1 MARYSNCVVICEDE
15 GCLHEP
21 CSGTGGGKAQQP
33 LPLFFTL
40 VRINGEQSDTKLDF
54 PLALCLTHYQL
65 KRGGHVVKKNI
76 TREHKMIHRARKR
89 CGLSQQQ
96 VATLI
101 SIQIRQ
107 YQRLEYG
114 ESDVQ
119 KLGMRA
125 GLALCIVLEL
135 DPYDLIFGAHPETI
149 EDLRARR
156 PAKGNLKK
164 RHKS

>member
-1 MARYSNCVVICEDE
+1 M
-15 GCLHEP
+15 
-21 CSGTGGGKAQQP
+21 
-33 LPLFFTL
+33 
-40 VRINGEQSDTKLDF
+40 
-54 PLALCLTHYQL
+54 
-65 KRGGHVVKKNI
+65 KRHI
-76 TREHKMIHRARKR
+76 TREHEMIRQARLAM
-89 CGLSQQQ
+89 GLSQQQ

-125 GLALCIVLEL
+125 GLSLCIVLEL
-135 DPYDLIFGAHPETI
+135 DPYDLIFGTHPETV
-149 EDLRARR
+149 EDLRTRR
-156 PAKGNLKK
+156 PSKGNLKK

>member
-1 MARYSNCVVICEDE
+1 MNR
-15 GCLHEP
+15 L
-21 CSGTGGGKAQQP
+21 
-33 LPLFFTL
+33 
-40 VRINGEQSDTKLDF
+40 
-54 PLALCLTHYQL
+54 
-65 KRGGHVVKKNI
+65 I
-76 TREHKMIHRARKR
+76 TREHEIIRQTRIR
-89 CGLSQQQ
+89 LGLSQQQ

-125 GLALCIVLEL
+125 GLSLCIVLEL
-135 DPYDLIFGAHPETI
+135 DPYDLIFGAHPEMV
-149 EDLRARR
+149 EDLKRRR

>member
-1 MARYSNCVVICEDE
+1 MNR
-15 GCLHEP
+15 H
-21 CSGTGGGKAQQP
+21 
-33 LPLFFTL
+33 
-40 VRINGEQSDTKLDF
+40 
-54 PLALCLTHYQL
+54 
-65 KRGGHVVKKNI
+65 I
-76 TREHKMIHRARKR
+76 TREHKLIRQARIR
-89 CGLSQQQ
+89 LGLSQQQ

-125 GLALCIVLEL
+125 GLSLCIVLEL
-135 DPYDLIFGAHPETI
+135 DPYDLIFGAHAGKVEN
-149 EDLRARR
+149 LRSRR
-156 PAKGNLKK
+156 PAKGNLKM